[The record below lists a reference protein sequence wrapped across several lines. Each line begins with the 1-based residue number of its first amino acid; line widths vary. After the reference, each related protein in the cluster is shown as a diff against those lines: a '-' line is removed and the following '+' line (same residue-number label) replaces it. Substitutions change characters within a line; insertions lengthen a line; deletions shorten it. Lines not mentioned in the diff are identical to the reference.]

1 MLEKLGIT
9 ALNDMQR
16 EAGDAILRGKQDV
29 VVLSP
34 TGTGK
39 TLAYLLPLV
48 ELVDARQDVPQALVI
63 VPGRELAMQSDRVL
77 KDLGSGLR
85 SAACYGGRTAMEEH
99 RRLKEVKPQII
110 FGTPG
115 RLNDHLDKGNISPYA
130 VRYLVIDEFDKCLE
144 MGFHDEMARL
154 LKKLPGVRRH
164 ILLSATEGAID
175 HGPLTIDHSWKRIN
189 FLHKNSPSSTV
200 RSALPN
206 GQWSMVNGHCS
217 MVNGQWSTVN
227 GQCSTVNDRVTA
239 YVVKS
244 PVKDKLAT
252 LRQLLCSF
260 GDQQTVV
267 FLGFRDAVERV
278 GDYLRREGFAAS
290 VFHGGME
297 QKQREDALYKFSN
310 GSANVFVSTDLGSRG
325 LDIPDIQNIVHYH
338 LPLHEQELVH
348 RVGRTARWDKQGRT
362 FFIVGPEEQLPEFVI
377 DHSPLTIDHSPLTI
391 DHSPFLDEPS
401 GRAEWTVDDR
411 AANGQC
417 SMVNVQC
424 PPTPKM
430 ATIYIGKGKKDKI
443 SKGDIVGFLCKKGGL
458 QPSEIGRID
467 VMDRYAYVA
476 VSRPRFEQVLRL
488 TKGEKIKGIKTVIE
502 PVK

>member
-16 EAGDAILRGKQDV
+16 QAGDAILHSSQDV

-48 ELVDARQDVPQALVI
+48 QLVDAQQDIPQALVI

-77 KDLGSGLR
+77 RRMGCGLR
-85 SAACYGGRTAMEEH
+85 SAACYGGRTAMDEH
-99 RRLKEVKPQII
+99 RRLRELKPQII

-115 RLNDHLDKGNISPYA
+115 RLNDHLDKGNISPFGI
-130 VRYLVIDEFDKCLE
+130 RYLVIDEFDKCLE

-164 ILLSATEGAID
+164 ILLSATDADEIPD
-175 HGPLTIDHSWKRIN
+175 
-189 FLHKNSPSSTV
+189 FV
-200 RSALPN
+200 
-206 GQWSMVNGHCS
+206 SMS
-217 MVNGQWSTVN
+217 
-227 GQCSTVNDRVTA
+227 RVMRVDYLSDKEQLNERVKA

-244 PVKDKLAT
+244 PVKDKLTT
-252 LRQLLCSF
+252 LRQLLCDF
-260 GDQQTVV
+260 GGEQSVV

-278 GDYLRREGFAAS
+278 GDYLRREGFAVS

-362 FFIVGPEEQLPEFVI
+362 FFIVGPEEQMSGFV
-377 DHSPLTIDHSPLTI
+377 DSDTELY
-391 DHSPFLDEPS
+391 EPHAD
-401 GRAEWTVDDR
+401 GNEQP
-411 AANGQC
+411 AAPQ
-417 SMVNVQC
+417 
-424 PPTPKM
+424 M
-430 ATIYIGKGKKDKI
+430 ATLYIGKGKKDKI

-467 VMDRYAYVA
+467 VMERYAYVA
-476 VSRPRFEQVLRL
+476 VSRQCFAQVLRL
-488 TKGEKIKGIKTVIE
+488 TQGEKIKGIKTVIE